1 VHNPSLLLQRA
12 AHKVAALL
20 RRCPN
25 CGSRLTTRR
34 AIVRVTGAGDVV
46 WADVR
51 VCPRP
56 YCRVPR

>member
-1 VHNPSLLLQRA
+1 MNATLAR
-12 AHKVAALL
+12 LL

-34 AIVRVTGAGDVV
+34 AIVRVTGAGEVV
-46 WADVR
+46 WANVPT
-51 VCPRP
+51 CPRP